1 MANYATEKVFAA
13 QTSDG
18 QSTAYEWPGG
28 IGQFIVEGTWN
39 GATVK

>member
-18 QSTAYEWPGG
+18 QSTAYEWPTT
-28 IGQFIVEGTWN
+28 FFTS
-39 GATVK
+39 KLKC